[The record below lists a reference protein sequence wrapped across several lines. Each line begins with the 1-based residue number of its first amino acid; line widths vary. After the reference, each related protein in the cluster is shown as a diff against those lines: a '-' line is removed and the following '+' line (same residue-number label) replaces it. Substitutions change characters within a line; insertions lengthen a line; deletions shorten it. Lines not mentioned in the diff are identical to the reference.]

1 MSISSIQL
9 SLRIG
14 QSSPSPAPAE
24 IMSAIQSI
32 EIMQSDTSG
41 FQISLLAQRG
51 AQVSADYS
59 LLSSSLLQAG
69 NRVILSVTV
78 NATPQVVMDGV
89 ITHQQFT
96 SGGNG
101 TMMLTLTGMG
111 ISALMHLYQT
121 SVPYP
126 GMSDAMIAAL
136 ILLKY
141 KVLGFDY
148 TVIPPAISSIPSI
161 TERVPQQSVSDG
173 DYLQSLAADH
183 GYVFFVTPGP
193 TPGKNKAYWGPP
205 NRSGQAQKALTI
217 DAGPATNVES
227 INFSYDA
234 TAPQQVFG
242 SVSDENTEQV
252 LPLATLGSI
261 LGSPL
266 SGSAGSFLSS
276 AVGALNKAAGALFSS
291 ILGPPLATAT
301 PLTINPSFVRKTLLG
316 FQGSSVAVALM
327 RAQSMTDQSLSSVV
341 TVEGTLDVLRYGA
354 ILMAPGIVGV
364 RGAGNSYDG
373 NYYIRS
379 ISHSIRRGQYKQQ
392 FSLAREGTGST
403 IGKVAV

>member
-1 MSISSIQL
+1 LTISSIQL

-14 QSSPSPAPAE
+14 QASPSPAPAE
-24 IMSAIQSI
+24 IMNALQSV
-32 EIMQSDTSG
+32 EIMQSETSG

-51 AQVSADYS
+51 PQVSADYS

-69 NRVILSVTV
+69 NRVIISVTV

-101 TMMLTLTGMG
+101 TMMLTLTGMS
-111 ISALMHLYQT
+111 INALLHLYQT

-126 GMSDAMIAAL
+126 GMSDAMIASL

-141 KVLGFDY
+141 KVLGFNS
-148 TVIPPAISSIPSI
+148 TVIPPAISSIPSP

-193 TPGKNKAYWGPP
+193 TPGQNKAYWGPP
-205 NRSGQAQKALTI
+205 NRSGQAQKALTV
-217 DAGPATNVES
+217 DSGPATNVEA

-252 LPLATLGSI
+252 LPLFTLGV

-266 SGSAGSFLSS
+266 TGAVGSFFSS

-291 ILGPPLATAT
+291 VLGPPLATAS

-316 FQGSSVAVALM
+316 FQGSSVADALM
-327 RAQSMTDQSLSSVV
+327 RAQSMTDQSLAAVV

-354 ILMAPGIVGV
+354 ILTAPGIVGV

-379 ISHSIRRGQYKQQ
+379 VSHQISRGQYKQQ